1 MARHSDLRCNSA
13 VLYGKWLGL
22 PSFEGI
28 LKSSEIWNTIN
39 YRQESF
45 NLNIKVKNT
54 WEKPVNLYH
63 STLRPLI
70 YFWNDILPKSSGR
83 SGVHFRK
90 FGTRV
95 LDSEI
100 TLLYEK
106 PQYKFPARNSH
117 TLRKNSILKELTNF
131 ICCVLYHIRE

>member
-1 MARHSDLRCNSA
+1 MARHADLRRNNE

-28 LKSSEIWNTIN
+28 LKSSGIWDSIN
-39 YRQESF
+39 YRQGSIY
-45 NLNIKVKNT
+45 LNIKVESSS
-54 WEKPVNLYH
+54 EKPVNLYQ

-83 SGVHFRK
+83 NGAHFRK

-95 LDSEI
+95 LDSETTFYMKSHNI
-100 TLLYEK
+100 
-106 PQYKFPARNSH
+106 NSLQQ
-117 TLRKNSILKELTNF
+117 TPI
-131 ICCVLYHIRE
+131 V